1 MSPRPATAVMNR
13 ACFLLL
19 SVSFLQITNACHR
32 GFDNTAAVNSVD
44 ESGGKNRTK
53 NSLID
58 LLYGKGSL
66 VKGPA
71 TIEDDP
77 TFVGIP
83 MEDFTENVEDAPI
96 VNDYDHDYNDVSN
109 QAVTIPDADGPGDS
123 YSKSIAKDAGSARD
137 VDLRKY
143 DTPIKNQGSTYL
155 CSSFASVAA
164 IENKAKQKSGVEL
177 DLSERHMFSQ
187 YGRYSTPM
195 AATATKKS
203 FIAEEDAWP
212 FSQSAR
218 PGSMEGRGVA
228 KTTVLSGQLK
238 TTSQMVAELQAGNP
252 LIIGVGVR
260 KPMLLRGAILN
271 KQGSEASI
279 GHAMMVVGVFF
290 DSKFAN
296 EGGGVLILKNSYG
309 SKRGDGGYVYMP
321 LDFCGSGRRCYA
333 WAVRDVELRNVNNSN
348 NNSISN
354 NTDNNE
360 PSVQPAENQDVLL
373 ETAPGF
379 VGPPQAGNVGTQ
391 VNPSDLSVRFQ
402 DAGWSGSQKRFM
414 LSLDGPQAAM
424 AAITSVSFR
433 IHPSYGS
440 NAVDTVNAGSGRFLT
455 GVYRTSYRN
464 WRTQGATVTTAS
476 GQRFELPGVL
486 IAW

>member
-1 MSPRPATAVMNR
+1 MSPRPATAVTNR
-13 ACFLLL
+13 ACFLLM
-19 SVSFLQITNACHR
+19 SVSLLQITNACHR
-32 GFDNTAAVNSVD
+32 GFDNTATVSSVD

-53 NSLID
+53 DSLID

-83 MEDFTENVEDAPI
+83 IEEFTENVEDAPI
-96 VNDYDHDYNDVSN
+96 ENDYSN
-109 QAVTIPDADGPGDS
+109 NTGTGDSDQAVLIPDAVWN
-123 YSKSIAKDAGSARD
+123 KSISKDFSSERD

-228 KTTVLSGQLK
+228 KTTVLSSQLK

-252 LIIGVGVR
+252 IIIGLGIR
-260 KPMLLRGAILN
+260 RPMLLRGAILN

-279 GHAMMVVGVFF
+279 GHAMMAVGVFF

-309 SKRGDGGYVYMP
+309 SKRGDGGYVYLP

-333 WAVRDVELRNVNNSN
+333 WAVRDVELRNVNNNSN

-354 NTDNNE
+354 NTNNNE

-486 IAW
+486 ISF

>member
-1 MSPRPATAVMNR
+1 MSPRPANSVMIH

-19 SVSFLQITNACHR
+19 SVSLLQIATACNR
-32 GFDNTAAVNSVD
+32 EFSNSATVSSVGD
-44 ESGGKNRTK
+44 SGGKNRTK
-53 NSLID
+53 DSLID

-83 MEDFTENVEDAPI
+83 MEEFTENVEDAPI
-96 VNDYDHDYNDVSN
+96 VDDYNHDYS
-109 QAVTIPDADGPGDS
+109 QAVTIPDADGPGD
-123 YSKSIAKDAGSARD
+123 YYGKSITKDAGSERD

-143 DTPIKNQGSTYL
+143 DTPIKNQGSTSL
-155 CSSFASVAA
+155 CTSFASVAA

-187 YGRYSTPM
+187 YGSYSTPM
-195 AATATKKS
+195 AAKATKKS

-212 FSQSAR
+212 FSQSGR

-228 KTTVLSGQLK
+228 KTTVLSSQLK

-252 LIIGVGVR
+252 IIIGLGIR
-260 KPMLLRGAILN
+260 RPMLLRGAIMN

-279 GHAMMVVGVFF
+279 GHAMMAVGVFF
-290 DSKFAN
+290 DPKFAN

-333 WAVRDVELRNVNNSN
+333 WAVRDVELRNVNNINSN
-348 NNSISN
+348 SNSISS

-379 VGPPQAGNVGTQ
+379 VGPPQAGNVATQ
-391 VNPSDLSVRFQ
+391 VNPSDLSIRVQ

-424 AAITSVSFR
+424 AAIASVSFR

-455 GVYRTSYRN
+455 GVYRTGYRN

-476 GQRFELPGVL
+476 GQTFELPGVL
-486 IAW
+486 ITW

>member
-1 MSPRPATAVMNR
+1 VSPRPANAVMNR

-19 SVSFLQITNACHR
+19 SVSLLQVTNACHR

-83 MEDFTENVEDAPI
+83 MEDFTEDAEDAPI
-96 VNDYDHDYNDVSN
+96 VDDYNHDYS
-109 QAVTIPDADGPGDS
+109 QAVTIPDAADSGDY
-123 YSKSIAKDAGSARD
+123 YSKSIAKNAGTERD

-143 DTPIKNQGSTYL
+143 DTPIKNQGSTSL
-155 CSSFASVAA
+155 CTSFASVAA
-164 IENKAKQKSGVEL
+164 IENKAKQKSGAEL

-187 YGRYSTPM
+187 YGSYSTPM
-195 AATATKKS
+195 AAKATKKS

-212 FSQSAR
+212 FSQSGR

-228 KTTVLSGQLK
+228 KTTVLSSQLK

-260 KPMLLRGAILN
+260 RPMLLRGAIMN

-279 GHAMMVVGVFF
+279 GHAMMAVGVFF
-290 DSKFAN
+290 DPKFAN

-333 WAVRDVELRNVNNSN
+333 WAVRDVELRNVNNINSN
-348 NNSISN
+348 SNSISS

-360 PSVQPAENQDVLL
+360 PSVQPTENQDVLL

-379 VGPPQAGNVGTQ
+379 VGPPQAGNVATQ
-391 VNPSDLSVRFQ
+391 VNPSDLSVRVQ

-414 LSLDGPQAAM
+414 LSLDGPQAAI
-424 AAITSVSFR
+424 AAIASVSFR

-440 NAVDTVNAGSGRFLT
+440 KGIETVNAGSGRFLT

-486 IAW
+486 ISF